1 MLDDSLKKAQNVV
14 IGLKQTRRA
23 LEKED
28 VTQVYVARD
37 ADNRLLKPITEMCGK
52 KRIDLKEFP
61 SMIELGKACGI
72 KVGAAVAAVLK
83 NRS

>member
-23 LEKED
+23 LEKES
-28 VTQVYVARD
+28 VAEVYVARD
-37 ADNRLLKPITEMCGK
+37 ADNRLLRPIMEMCGNK
-52 KRIDLKEFP
+52 KIELKEVP
-61 SMIELGKACGI
+61 SMTELGKACGI